1 LFQSSS
7 TDKRLTV
14 SLATVKNASWMDNG
28 RNCALWLQDAQGA
41 LTRFEG
47 LKAGE
52 FERISSFLQSH
63 AAVKL
68 IKRELSSKGRNFG
81 SCKVVGGFL
90 HLLDDEGALIAPLPL
105 SAVGM
110 VPRPNKN
117 EIEIQCIEDDTVD
130 KDDEV
135 LVEMK
140 LYVPSAAN
148 IGEASSSSSSSA
160 EAAADASMDEDG
172 EGEDG
177 EAQRSSSKDAAN
189 KLHKLISSAA
199 DVNSVSG
206 ESLIEFPEDVCQFLV
221 PRGRFKVE
229 LYPTFLRLVGSTA
242 TFTVNYKSVTRIV
255 YLPVPVSAG
264 ETTWKDAKKY
274 AIVLSLDDPIRQ
286 GLQRHAHLVMNLDK
300 NEYEVPIRIPEED
313 VEAGK
318 YEGLG
323 KDGQESVKGELPK
336 LIASM
341 YKKII
346 GKPVFKPESFE
357 SSRNQRGVR
366 CNHKAQE
373 GHLFPLEK
381 SMIWI
386 HKPTVFIRYSDID
399 IVDVQ
404 RFAAGTALR
413 TFDLL
418 VKCRAS
424 GGERATD
431 YLFQSI
437 DKSEKQPIVDF
448 LKSKQ
453 VTVKE
458 EKASHSAAMDMDLG
472 DDDDDDED
480 EEDDDFSG
488 GGEESD
494 DDDDGDDDGEGGG
507 GDEDEGFKKK
517 SKKGK
522 KGSSSKKKSTKPPK
536 KKSKKDDDDE

>member
-1 LFQSSS
+1 
-7 TDKRLTV
+7 
-14 SLATVKNASWMDNG
+14 MDNG

-41 LTRFEG
+41 YSRFEG

-52 FERISSFLQSH
+52 FERINSFLQTH

-68 IKRELSSKGRNFG
+68 TKRELSSKGRNYG

-117 EIEIQCIEDDTVD
+117 EVEIQCIEDDTVE
-130 KDDEV
+130 KEDEV

-140 LYVPSAAN
+140 LYVPPSAN
-148 IGEASSSSSSSA
+148 IGETTSSSA
-160 EAAADASMDEDG
+160 EAADASMDE

-177 EAQRSSSKDAAN
+177 ETRRSSSRDAAN
-189 KLHKLISSAA
+189 KLHKLISEAA
-199 DVNSVSG
+199 DVNTASG
-206 ESLIEFPEDVCQFLV
+206 ESLVEFPEDVCQFLV

-229 LYPTFLRLVGSTA
+229 LFPTFLRLVGSTA

-255 YLPVPVSAG
+255 YLPVPVSSNEG
-264 ETTWKDAKKY
+264 WKDAKKY

-286 GLQRHAHLVMNLDK
+286 GLQRHAHLVMNLDRV
-300 NEYEVPIRIPEED
+300 EYDVKLRIPAED
-313 VEAGK
+313 IAAGK

-323 KDGQESVKGELPK
+323 SNDKTAKGELPK
-336 LIASM
+336 LIAGM
-341 YKKII
+341 YKRII
-346 GKPVFKPESFE
+346 GKPVFKPENFE
-357 SSRNQRGVR
+357 SSKKQRGVR

-386 HKPTVFIRYSDID
+386 HKPTVFIRYSDIEVVD
-399 IVDVQ
+399 IQ
-404 RFAAGTALR
+404 RFAGGSALR
-413 TFDLL
+413 TWDLL

-472 DDDDDDED
+472 DDEDDEED

-488 GGEESD
+488 GGED
-494 DDDDGDDDGEGGG
+494 DDDDDDDDEGDDEDGEGGG
-507 GDEDEGFKKK
+507 DDDDEGFKKK

-522 KGSSSKKKSTKPPK
+522 KSSTSKKKSSKPPK
-536 KKSKKDDDDE
+536 KKSKKDDDDD